1 MVAVERYDI
10 IAAEVLEVLNHA
22 EPEVKV
28 RIPKNLFEK
37 LEKISN
43 KNYKVELNPHKSLEN
58 QGLKEETLDFLAGIY
73 TNYLG
78 TEIEKNEYNDRLRFE
93 KEAEEAIK
101 RQNVR
106 SYDEM
111 FDKPKENL
119 PKNDEEKNEENN
131 KLIEV
136 KEPNLFKRILNKI
149 ISLFK
154 K

>member
-111 FDKPKENL
+111 FNKPKENL